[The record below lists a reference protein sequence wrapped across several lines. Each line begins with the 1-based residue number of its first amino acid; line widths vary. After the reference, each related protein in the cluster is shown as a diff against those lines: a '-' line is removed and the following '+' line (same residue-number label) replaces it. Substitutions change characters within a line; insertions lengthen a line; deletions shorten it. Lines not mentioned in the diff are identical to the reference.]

1 MGEGDAGK
9 ALQLLN
15 DELRR
20 KANPNS
26 VALPFLGGVA
36 SAVRKALADSAR
48 YAGLPPRE
56 LGYNEYQS
64 RVFPDLEAEL
74 AARKQKV
81 PHPFVA
87 YLGYKRSRRKPRG
100 FWRRMLIRCAEAD
113 FDLKNGAEPRLLM
126 ERLLVEVCA

>member
-1 MGEGDAGK
+1 M
-9 ALQLLN
+9 
-15 DELRR
+15 
-20 KANPNS
+20 
-26 VALPFLGGVA
+26 ALPFLGGVA

-74 AARKQKV
+74 TARKQKV

-87 YLGYKRSRRKPRG
+87 YLGYKRSRRKPRT